1 MHLSEV
7 SVLQAKLGLW
17 STWVDEEAVVQAEI
31 ASAAEKTER
40 TINYR
45 KVVVT
50 DVQRGNFKFA
60 AQSVDDGNLIAI
72 TS

>member
-1 MHLSEV
+1 M
-7 SVLQAKLGLW
+7 K
-17 STWVDEEAVVQAEI
+17 WVDEEAIVQAEI
-31 ASAAEKTER
+31 ASADEKMER

-60 AQSVDDGNLIAI
+60 AQSVDDGRSIEAFGRED
-72 TS
+72 

>member
-1 MHLSEV
+1 M
-7 SVLQAKLGLW
+7 
-17 STWVDEEAVVQAEI
+17 QAEI

-50 DVQRGNFKFA
+50 DVQRGSFKFA
-60 AQSVDDGNLIAI
+60 AQWVDDGRSIEVSDEEN
-72 TS
+72 